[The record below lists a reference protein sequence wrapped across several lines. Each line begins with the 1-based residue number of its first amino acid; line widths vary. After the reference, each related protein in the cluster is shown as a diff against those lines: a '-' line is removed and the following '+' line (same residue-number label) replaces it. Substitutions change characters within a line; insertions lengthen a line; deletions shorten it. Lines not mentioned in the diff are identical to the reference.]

1 MQKDKKPRPKSG
13 KSKVVMVSGGFDP
26 LHIGHIRLFK
36 DAKKLG
42 SRLVVVLN
50 NDHWIRQKK
59 GVEFMTDKER
69 KEIIEAIVEVDKVI
83 LTGHKKNTNDI
94 SVCKELRKVRRHVL
108 ANGGDRNANNIP
120 EYDVCRELG
129 IEMAFNVGGEK
140 MQSSSELLRNYL
152 VKNGHR

>member
-42 SRLVVVLN
+42 DRLVVVLN

-83 LTGHKKNTNDI
+83 LTSHKKNTNDI
-94 SVCKELRKVRRHVL
+94 SVCKELRKVRPHVF

>member
-42 SRLVVVLN
+42 DRLVVVLN
-50 NDHWIRQKK
+50 NDHWIRRKK

-69 KEIIEAIVEVDKVI
+69 KEIIEAVAEVDKVI
-83 LTGHKKNTNDI
+83 LTGHEENTTDM
-94 SVCKELRKVRRHVL
+94 SVCRELAKLRPDIL
-108 ANGGDRNANNIP
+108 ANGGDRNEKDAKNP
-120 EYDVCRELG
+120 ESSLYKEIKLCRKLG
-129 IEMAFNVGGEK
+129 I
-140 MQSSSELLRNYL
+140 
-152 VKNGHR
+152 